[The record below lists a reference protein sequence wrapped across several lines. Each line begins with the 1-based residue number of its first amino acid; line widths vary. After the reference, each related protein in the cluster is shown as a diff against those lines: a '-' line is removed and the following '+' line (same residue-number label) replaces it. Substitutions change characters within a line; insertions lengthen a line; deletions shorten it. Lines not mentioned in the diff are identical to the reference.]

1 MVALVFILIF
11 LLGAALL
18 AFDAYLLS
26 VHVPTLIE
34 DPSNF
39 GAWIW
44 LIVAVSSIIIFA
56 ASSFK
61 INEK

>member
-1 MVALVFILIF
+1 MVALVVILIF
-11 LLGAALL
+11 VLGTALL

-26 VHVPTLIE
+26 VHVPTLIA

-44 LIVAVSSIIIFA
+44 FIVAVSSIISFA
-56 ASSFK
+56 ASSSK
-61 INEK
+61 IDK

>member
-18 AFDAYLLS
+18 AWDAYLLS

-44 LIVAVSSIIIFA
+44 LIVAVSNVIAFS
-56 ASSFK
+56 ASTSK
-61 INEK
+61 SSN

>member
-1 MVALVFILIF
+1 MVALVVIAVIL
-11 LLGAALL
+11 LYVGLL

-26 VHVPTLIE
+26 VHVPTLIA

-44 LIVAVSSIIIFA
+44 LIVAVSSIIA
-56 ASSFK
+56 MGASSSK
-61 INEK
+61 SSN

>member
-11 LLGAALL
+11 VLGAALL

-26 VHVPTLIE
+26 VHVPTLTE

-39 GAWIW
+39 GAWCW
-44 LIVAVSSIIIFA
+44 LLFAVINILAFATSS
-56 ASSFK
+56 SK
-61 INEK
+61 IDK

>member
-11 LLGAALL
+11 LLGAAIL

-26 VHVPTLIE
+26 VHVPTLVN

-39 GAWIW
+39 GAWLW
-44 LIVAVSSIIIFA
+44 LIVAVTSIIAFS
-56 ASSFK
+56 ASSSKF
-61 INEK
+61 ND

>member
-11 LLGAALL
+11 VLATALL

-26 VHVPTLIE
+26 VHVPTLIA

-44 LIVAVSSIIIFA
+44 LIVAVSSIISFA
-56 ASSFK
+56 ASSSK
-61 INEK
+61 IDK

>member
-1 MVALVFILIF
+1 MVAVVFIALF
-11 LLGAALL
+11 LLHVGVL

-26 VHVPTLIE
+26 VHVPTLVA

-44 LIVAVSSIIIFA
+44 IIAAVSSIIA
-56 ASSFK
+56 MGASSSK
-61 INEK
+61 SSN